1 MIERPRRLRTTAAM
15 RRLVRQTRPRPA
27 QLVLPAFVG
36 ETPADI
42 GSMPGVRR
50 HAVGQIGDVARAAV
64 EKGLGGIMLFGV
76 PDDAG
81 KDPRGTQAWA
91 ADGILQ
97 RGIAACRE
105 AVGDDL
111 VIMSDVCLD
120 EFTSHGHCGFLAEDG
135 RVLNDQTCEAYAR
148 QAVAQARAGSHVV
161 APSGMMDGQVK
172 AIRAGLD
179 SAGFEEVAVLAY
191 AAKYASA
198 FYGPFREAVGSSL
211 QGDRRTYQ
219 QDPANRREGLKE
231 ALLDLAEG
239 ADMVMIKPASHY
251 LDVLSDVAAI
261 SKVPVVAYQVSGEY
275 AMIEAAAERG
285 WIDRRA
291 AIEESVT
298 SIVRSGA
305 DVVLT
310 YWALEVAQWLD

>member
-15 RRLVRQTRPRPA
+15 RRLVRETRPRPA
-27 QLVLPAFVG
+27 QLVLPVFVG
-36 ETPADI
+36 ESPAEI
-42 GSMPGVRR
+42 SAMPGVRR
-50 HAVGQIGDVARAAV
+50 HTVEQIGDIARSAA
-64 EKGLGGIMLFGV
+64 EAGLGGIMLFGV
-76 PDDAG
+76 PDDAD

-91 ADGILQ
+91 PDGIEQ
-97 RGIAACRE
+97 RAITACRE

-135 RVLNDQTCEAYAR
+135 RVINDETCDAYAQ
-148 QAVAQARAGSHVV
+148 QAVAQARAGTHVV
-161 APSGMMDGQVK
+161 APSGMMDGQIQM
-172 AIRAGLD
+172 IRTGLD
-179 SAGFEEVAVLAY
+179 AAGFEDVGILAY
-191 AAKYASA
+191 SAKYASA

-219 QDPANRREGLKE
+219 QDPANRREGLRE

-239 ADMVMIKPASHY
+239 ADMVMVKPASHY
-251 LDVLSDVAAI
+251 LDVLADVAAI
-261 SKVPVVAYQVSGEY
+261 SKVPVAAYQVSGEY

-291 AIEESVT
+291 AIEESIT

-310 YWALEVAQWLD
+310 YWALEVAEWLD

>member
-15 RRLVRQTRPRPA
+15 RKLVRETRPHPA
-27 QLVLPAFVG
+27 QLVLPVFVG
-36 ETPADI
+36 ETSTEI
-42 GSMPGVRR
+42 GAMPGVWR
-50 HAVGQIGDVARAAV
+50 HTVEQIGRVARSAV
-64 EKGLGGIMLFGV
+64 EAGLGGIMLFGV
-76 PDDAG
+76 PDDAD

-91 ADGILQ
+91 PDGIEQ
-97 RGIAACRE
+97 RAITACRE

-135 RVLNDQTCEAYAR
+135 RVINDETCDAYAQ
-148 QAVAQARAGSHVV
+148 QAVAQARAGTHVV
-161 APSGMMDGQVK
+161 APSGMMDGQIQM
-172 AIRAGLD
+172 IRTGLD
-179 SAGFEEVAVLAY
+179 AAGFEDVGILAY
-191 AAKYASA
+191 SAKYASA

-219 QDPANRREGLKE
+219 QDPANRREGLRE

-239 ADMVMIKPASHY
+239 ADMVMVKPASHY
-251 LDVLSDVAAI
+251 LDVLADVAAI
-261 SKVPVVAYQVSGEY
+261 SKVPVAAYQVSGEY

-291 AIEESVT
+291 AIEESIT

-310 YWALEVAQWLD
+310 YWALEVAEWLD

>member
-42 GSMPGVRR
+42 SSMPGVRR
-50 HAVGQIGDVARAAV
+50 YAVGQIGDVARAAAQ
-64 EKGLGGIMLFGV
+64 KGLGGIMLFGV

-120 EFTSHGHCGFLAEDG
+120 EFTSHGHCGFLTEDG
-135 RVLNDQTCEAYAR
+135 WVLNDQTCEAYAQ

-161 APSGMMDGQVK
+161 APSGMMDGQVQV
-172 AIRAGLD
+172 IRAGLD
-179 SAGFEEVAVLAY
+179 AAGFEEVAILAY
-191 AAKYASA
+191 SAKYASA

-261 SKVPVVAYQVSGEY
+261 SKVPVAAYQVSGEY
-275 AMIEAAAERG
+275 AMIEAAAE
-285 WIDRRA
+285 
-291 AIEESVT
+291 
-298 SIVRSGA
+298 
-305 DVVLT
+305 
-310 YWALEVAQWLD
+310 

>member
-42 GSMPGVRR
+42 SSMPGVRR
-50 HAVGQIGDVARAAV
+50 YAVGQIGDVARAAAQ
-64 EKGLGGIMLFGV
+64 KGLGGIMLFGV

-120 EFTSHGHCGFLAEDG
+120 EFTSHGHCGFLTEDG
-135 RVLNDQTCEAYAR
+135 WVLNDQTCEAYAQ

-161 APSGMMDGQVK
+161 APSGMMDGQVQV
-172 AIRAGLD
+172 IRAGLD
-179 SAGFEEVAVLAY
+179 AAGFEEVAILAY
-191 AAKYASA
+191 SAKYASA
-198 FYGPFREAVGSSL
+198 YFGPFREAVGSTL
-211 QGDRRTYQ
+211 KGDRRTYQ
-219 QDPANRREGLKE
+219 QDPANRREGLYE
-231 ALLDLAEG
+231 ALLDAAEG
-239 ADMVMIKPASHY
+239 ADMVMVKPAGPY
-251 LDVLSDVAAI
+251 LDVLSDVAAASDI
-261 SKVPVVAYQVSGEY
+261 PVAAYQVSGEF
-275 AMIEAAAERG
+275 AMVEAAAANG
-285 WIDRRA
+285 WIDRERV
-291 AIEESVT
+291 ILESVLG
-298 SIVRSGA
+298 IFRAGA
-305 DVVLT
+305 DTVLT
-310 YWALEVAQWLD
+310 YWAREIAQMLR

>member
-42 GSMPGVRR
+42 SSMPGVRR
-50 HAVGQIGDVARAAV
+50 YAVGQIGDVARAAAQ
-64 EKGLGGIMLFGV
+64 KGLGGIMLFGV

-120 EFTSHGHCGFLAEDG
+120 EFTSHGHCGFLTEDG
-135 RVLNDQTCEAYAR
+135 WVLNDQTCEAYAQ

-161 APSGMMDGQVK
+161 APSGMMDGQVQV
-172 AIRAGLD
+172 IRAGLD
-179 SAGFEEVAVLAY
+179 AAGFEEVAILAY
-191 AAKYASA
+191 SAKYASA

-261 SKVPVVAYQVSGEY
+261 SKVPVAAYQVSGEY

-310 YWALEVAQWLD
+310 

>member
-15 RRLVRQTRPRPA
+15 RRLVRQTRPRPV
-27 QLVLPAFVG
+27 QLVLPAFIG

-42 GSMPGVRR
+42 SSMPGVRR
-50 HAVGQIGDVARAAV
+50 HAVSQIGDVAQAAV

-120 EFTSHGHCGFLAEDG
+120 EFTSHGHCGFLTEDG
-135 RVLNDQTCEAYAR
+135 WVLNDQTCEAYAQ

-161 APSGMMDGQVK
+161 APSGMMDGQVQV
-172 AIRAGLD
+172 IRAGLD
-179 SAGFEEVAVLAY
+179 AAGFEEVAILAY
-191 AAKYASA
+191 SAKYASA

-239 ADMVMIKPASHY
+239 ADMVMINPASHY

-261 SKVPVVAYQVSGEY
+261 SKVPVAAYQVSGEY

>member
-42 GSMPGVRR
+42 SSMPGVRR
-50 HAVGQIGDVARAAV
+50 YAVGQIGDVARAAAQ
-64 EKGLGGIMLFGV
+64 KGLGGIMLFGV

-120 EFTSHGHCGFLAEDG
+120 EFTSHGHCGFLTEDG
-135 RVLNDQTCEAYAR
+135 WVLNDQTCEAYAQ

-161 APSGMMDGQVK
+161 APSGMMDGQVQV
-172 AIRAGLD
+172 IRAGLD
-179 SAGFEEVAVLAY
+179 AAGFEEVAILAY
-191 AAKYASA
+191 SAKYASA

-239 ADMVMIKPASHY
+239 ADIVMIKPASHY

-261 SKVPVVAYQVSGEY
+261 SKVPVAAYQVSGEY

>member
-42 GSMPGVRR
+42 SSMPGVRR
-50 HAVGQIGDVARAAV
+50 YAVGQIGDVARAAAQ
-64 EKGLGGIMLFGV
+64 KGLGGIMLFGV

-120 EFTSHGHCGFLAEDG
+120 EFTSHGHCGFLTEDG
-135 RVLNDQTCEAYAR
+135 WVLNDQTCEAYAQ

-161 APSGMMDGQVK
+161 APSGMMDGQVQV
-172 AIRAGLD
+172 IRAGLD
-179 SAGFEEVAVLAY
+179 AAGFEEVAILAY
-191 AAKYASA
+191 SAKYASA

-231 ALLDLAEG
+231 A
-239 ADMVMIKPASHY
+239 PAGS
-251 LDVLSDVAAI
+251 S
-261 SKVPVVAYQVSGEY
+261 
-275 AMIEAAAERG
+275 
-285 WIDRRA
+285 
-291 AIEESVT
+291 
-298 SIVRSGA
+298 
-305 DVVLT
+305 
-310 YWALEVAQWLD
+310 

>member
-42 GSMPGVRR
+42 SSMPGVRR
-50 HAVGQIGDVARAAV
+50 YAVGQIGDVARAAAQ
-64 EKGLGGIMLFGV
+64 KGLGGIMLFGV

-120 EFTSHGHCGFLAEDG
+120 EFTSHGHCGFLTEDG
-135 RVLNDQTCEAYAR
+135 WVLNDQTCEAYAQ
-148 QAVAQARAGSHVV
+148 QAVAQARAGTHVV
-161 APSGMMDGQVK
+161 APSGMMDGQIRV
-172 AIRAGLD
+172 IRAGLD
-179 SAGFEEVAVLAY
+179 AAGFEEVAILAY
-191 AAKYASA
+191 SAKYASA

-261 SKVPVVAYQVSGEY
+261 SKVPVAAYQVSGEY

>member
-42 GSMPGVRR
+42 SSMPGVRR
-50 HAVGQIGDVARAAV
+50 YAVGQIGDVARAAAQ
-64 EKGLGGIMLFGV
+64 KGLGGIMLFGV

-135 RVLNDQTCEAYAR
+135 RVLNDQTCEAYAQ

-161 APSGMMDGQVK
+161 APSGMMDGQVQV
-172 AIRAGLD
+172 IRAGLD
-179 SAGFEEVAVLAY
+179 AAGFEEVAILAY
-191 AAKYASA
+191 SAKYASA

-261 SKVPVVAYQVSGEY
+261 SKVPVAAYQVSGEY

>member
-42 GSMPGVRR
+42 SSMPGVRR
-50 HAVGQIGDVARAAV
+50 YAVGQIGDVARAAV

-135 RVLNDQTCEAYAR
+135 RVLNDQTCEAYAQ

-161 APSGMMDGQVK
+161 APSGMMDGQVQV
-172 AIRAGLD
+172 IRAGLD
-179 SAGFEEVAVLAY
+179 AAGFEEVAVLAY
-191 AAKYASA
+191 SAKYASA

-261 SKVPVVAYQVSGEY
+261 SKVPVAAYQVSGEY

>member
-15 RRLVRQTRPRPA
+15 RKLVRETRPRPA
-27 QLVLPAFVG
+27 QLVLPVFVG
-36 ETPADI
+36 ESPAEI
-42 GSMPGVRR
+42 GAMPGVRR
-50 HAVGQIGDVARAAV
+50 HTVEQIGDVARSAV
-64 EKGLGGIMLFGV
+64 EAGLGGIMLFGV
-76 PDDAG
+76 PDDAD

-91 ADGILQ
+91 PDGIEQ
-97 RGIAACRE
+97 RAITACRE

-120 EFTSHGHCGFLAEDG
+120 EFTSHGHCGFLAENG
-135 RVLNDQTCEAYAR
+135 RVINDETCDAYAQ
-148 QAVAQARAGSHVV
+148 QAVAQARAGTHVV
-161 APSGMMDGQVK
+161 APSGMMDGQIRV
-172 AIRAGLD
+172 IRAGLD
-179 SAGFEEVAVLAY
+179 AAGFEDVGILAY
-191 AAKYASA
+191 SAKYASA

-219 QDPANRREGLKE
+219 QDPANRREGLRE

-239 ADMVMIKPASHY
+239 ADMVMVKPASHY
-251 LDVLSDVAAI
+251 LDVLADVAAV
-261 SKVPVVAYQVSGEY
+261 SKVPVAAYQVSGEY

-291 AIEESVT
+291 AIEESIT

-310 YWALEVAQWLD
+310 YWALEVAEWLD

>member
-42 GSMPGVRR
+42 SSMPGVRR
-50 HAVGQIGDVARAAV
+50 YAVGQIGDVARAAAQ
-64 EKGLGGIMLFGV
+64 KGLGGIMLFGV

-120 EFTSHGHCGFLAEDG
+120 EFTSHGHCGFLTEDG
-135 RVLNDQTCEAYAR
+135 WVLNDQTCEAYAQ

-161 APSGMMDGQVK
+161 APSGMMDGQVQV
-172 AIRAGLD
+172 IRAGLD
-179 SAGFEEVAVLAY
+179 AAGFEEVAILAY
-191 AAKYASA
+191 SAKYASA

-261 SKVPVVAYQVSGEY
+261 SKVPVAAYQVSGAY

>member
-135 RVLNDQTCEAYAR
+135 RVLNDQTCEAYAQ

-161 APSGMMDGQVK
+161 APSGMMDGQVQV
-172 AIRAGLD
+172 IRAGLD
-179 SAGFEEVAVLAY
+179 AAGFEEVAILAY
-191 AAKYASA
+191 SAKYASA